1 MYRTTICTTGH
12 VECPTGRRQSHA
24 QSDTSIDPPDVRGA
38 ASCGS
43 CRTESRDDTDRGAI
57 SLEQVLW
64 FVAVAVS
71 VGVIATILW
80 NRIFDA
86 ADDAELDLPEPP
98 GG

>member
-1 MYRTTICTTGH
+1 MFNLTRASTHQIYAVLLRTVRAAPTADR
-12 VECPTGRRQSHA
+12 VEG
-24 QSDTSIDPPDVRGA
+24 D
-38 ASCGS
+38 
-43 CRTESRDDTDRGAI
+43 ESERDSDRGAI

-86 ADDAELDLPEPP
+86 ADDAELDLPEAP

>member
-1 MYRTTICTTGH
+1 MLNLTRASTHQMYAVLLRAAR
-12 VECPTGRRQSHA
+12 VEP
-24 QSDTSIDPPDVRGA
+24 
-38 ASCGS
+38 
-43 CRTESRDDTDRGAI
+43 TESRDDTDRGAI

>member
-1 MYRTTICTTGH
+1 MLNLTRASTHQMYAALLRAAR
-12 VECPTGRRQSHA
+12 VEPTDG
-24 QSDTSIDPPDVRGA
+24 
-38 ASCGS
+38 
-43 CRTESRDDTDRGAI
+43 ESRDDTDRGAI

-86 ADDAELDLPEPP
+86 AEDAELDLPEPP

>member
-1 MYRTTICTTGH
+1 MLNLTRASTHQMYAALLRAAR
-12 VECPTGRRQSHA
+12 VEPTDEQGGPYEPG
-24 QSDTSIDPPDVRGA
+24 DDP
-38 ASCGS
+38 
-43 CRTESRDDTDRGAI
+43 DRGAI

>member
-1 MYRTTICTTGH
+1 MLTLVSAAMHQVYATLVAMC
-12 VECPTGRRQSHA
+12 
-24 QSDTSIDPPDVRGA
+24 DVRSSDEHG
-38 ASCGS
+38 
-43 CRTESRDDTDRGAI
+43 DRGAI

-71 VGVIATILW
+71 VGVIASILW

-86 ADDAELDLPEPP
+86 ADGAELDLPTPP